1 MKEPIDHGH
10 QMIVEHKARR
20 QDAIKTIMK
29 STIIIDDL
37 TELVTKRNMLT
48 ITEALGKSLFT
59 RD

>member
-1 MKEPIDHGH
+1 
-10 QMIVEHKARR
+10 MIVEHKAHR

-29 STIIIDDL
+29 NTIIIDDL